1 MNYMENLMQRVRKST
16 FVLHWGTKID
26 FQPVQEQ
33 KKGRVAMV
41 QQVRKSIIALA
52 FLLPGSLFGQAPS
65 APLTI
70 KQDAPDRYTV
80 VPGDTL
86 WGISQRYTDSP
97 WRWPEL
103 WNLNRDQIRN
113 PHLIY
118 PGYVIVLDRERG
130 QLTIG
135 GGTETGTG
143 RTPTTGD
150 PSAPTSP
157 TAAPTTTTP
166 TAPVA
171 PQAPTRPATAA
182 APSGPA
188 KIGPRVRAESLAR
201 DEIPSIP
208 PAAIEPFLSR
218 PLVIEP
224 DGLEKGPTIIA
235 TQGDRVLLAVGNS
248 AYVRGIGK
256 SKDDTWYVYRKGN
269 ALVDPDTSQT
279 LGYEAVYLGTAQ
291 LTRGGEP
298 ATVRLTEAV
307 LEVGAGDKLI
317 AAFRPQILN
326 YAPHAPT
333 RPIKGRVIAIYGGVG
348 SVGEAGPQQVISIN
362 RGKADGIEVGH
373 VLALYTKGGM
383 VRDTTKAKSDPDANI
398 QLPDERA
405 GLSFVFRV
413 FDRVSYA
420 LIMQITRPVAPLD
433 VVQTP

>member
-1 MNYMENLMQRVRKST
+1 
-16 FVLHWGTKID
+16 
-26 FQPVQEQ
+26 
-33 KKGRVAMV
+33 MV

-52 FLLPGSLFGQAPS
+52 FLLSGAALAQAPS

-70 KQDAPDRYTV
+70 KPDAPDRYTV

-103 WNLNRDQIRN
+103 WNLNREQIRN

-135 GGTETGTG
+135 GAD
-143 RTPTTGD
+143 RP
-150 PSAPTSP
+150 
-157 TAAPTTTTP
+157 TP
-166 TAPVA
+166 TAPGAEPTPPGTA
-171 PQAPTRPATAA
+171 PGSAAGAPGAI
-182 APSGPA
+182 
-188 KIGPRVRAESLAR
+188 KIGPRVRAESLAKQ
-201 DEIPSIP
+201 EIPSIP
-208 PAAIEPFLSR
+208 SSAIEPFLSR

-235 TQGDRVLLAVGNS
+235 TQSDRVLLAAGNS

-256 SKDDTWYVYRKGN
+256 SKDDVWYVYRKGN
-269 ALVDPDTSQT
+269 PLVDPDTNQT

-291 LTRGGEP
+291 LTRPGEP
-298 ATVRLTEAV
+298 ATVTLTETV
-307 LEVGAGDKLI
+307 VEVGAGDKLV
-317 AAFRPQILN
+317 AAGRPQSVN
-326 YAPHAPT
+326 YAPRAPSSQ
-333 RPIKGRVIAIYGGVG
+333 IKGRVMAIYGGVG
-348 SVGEAGPQQVISIN
+348 KVGEAGPQQIISIN
-362 RGKADGIEVGH
+362 RGKADGLEVGH
-373 VLALYTKGGM
+373 VLALYNLGGT
-383 VRDTTKAKSDPDANI
+383 VRDTTKRQSDPAARI

-405 GLSFVFRV
+405 GLAFVFRV

-420 LIMQITRPVAPLD
+420 LIMQVTRPVAALD